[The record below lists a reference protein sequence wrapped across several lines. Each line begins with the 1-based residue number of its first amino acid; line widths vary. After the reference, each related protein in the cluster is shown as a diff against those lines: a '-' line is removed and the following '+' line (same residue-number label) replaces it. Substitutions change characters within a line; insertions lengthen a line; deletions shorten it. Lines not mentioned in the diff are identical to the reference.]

1 MITANPVQI
10 NASTEIARIDDKEEI
25 KSFPVNFN

>member
-25 KSFPVNFN
+25 KSFLVNFN

>member
-10 NASTEIARIDDKEEI
+10 NASTIIARIDDKEEI
-25 KSFPVNFN
+25 NSFLVNFN